1 MGATNCPE
9 TPRQKMIAM
18 MYLVYTALLAL
29 NVSVEI
35 LNGFVTVGDAMNE
48 SNKNIESQLVEAY
61 GLFDQAMANDSSK
74 VAKYYEA
81 AQQIKGYTDSL
92 KLLIDESRYGFL
104 CYMQSTASVEK
115 HNADGTV
122 TKRKIPL
129 RDGNGNYLLDSAKV
143 ALDLGGLEIIDK
155 KDNTDMGSHYFYGQ
169 SDSPDGKAIDVKKAI
184 IDYKEKVSQIFR
196 DTNITHDTVEVNF
209 GMDVESEFFSSH
221 AGRMVTWEEYNFDGA
236 IAIADMVCLSRMKSE
251 LMNAEYDAVKK
262 LFGMIGKEDF
272 KFDQIAAICRPSA
285 TYIIS
290 GGRYELKVN
299 VGAYDSKRVF
309 RAVINGQN
317 YQSGPDGTITYTAG
331 AAGEGQRTVKGTV
344 YMMKDGKE
352 EAYPFDESYFV
363 AKPVAVAELTK
374 MNVVY
379 AGIDN
384 PISVSVPGVASRD
397 VIPTITSG
405 NATIVKAAGDGNYI
419 IKPTKIGK
427 LSLSVSAKVDKGT
440 KNMGTKEIRI
450 KRIPKPSLRIGSFKS
465 GDQASKAEIT
475 ANPVLRASM
484 EDFDFQIPALRIST
498 FVFNVQGSGAL
509 DLNGSG
515 NRLTPEMISR
525 INNAKRGQK
534 IYITDV
540 TVRTP
545 DGQTHSLDCTLRL
558 K

>member
-48 SNKNIESQLVEAY
+48 SNKNIDTQIVEAY
-61 GLFDQAMANDSSK
+61 NMFDQAMILDSTK
-74 VAKYYEA
+74 AVKYYEA
-81 AQQIKGYTDSL
+81 AQTIRAYSDSV
-92 KLLIDESRYGFL
+92 KNLIDEGRYGFL
-104 CYMQSTASVEK
+104 CYIQKSADVVR
-115 HNADGTV
+115 HNADQTT

-129 RDGNGNYLLDSAKV
+129 VDGSGNFLLDSAKV
-143 ALDLGGLEIIDK
+143 ALDLGGLDIIEK
-155 KDNTDMGSHYFYGQ
+155 KDNTDMGTHFFYNEGT
-169 SDSPDGKAIDVKKAI
+169 GKAIDIKNAI
-184 IDYKEKVSQIFR
+184 IEYKEKVAAVFR
-196 DTNITHDTVEVNF
+196 DTSLTHDTVDVNF
-209 GMDVESEFFSSH
+209 GMNVEGEFWSSH
-221 AGRMVTWEEYNFDGA
+221 AGRLVSWEEYNFDGA
-236 IAIADMVCLSRMKSE
+236 IAVADIVCLSRMKSE
-251 LMNAEYDAVKK
+251 LMNAEYDAIKK

-272 KFDQIAAICRPSA
+272 KFDQIAAICRPTSS
-285 TYIIS
+285 YVIQ
-290 GGRYELKVN
+290 GGKYEMKVN
-299 VGAYDSKRVF
+299 VGAYDSKREF
-309 RAVINGQN
+309 RAVINGAE
-317 YQSGPDGTITYTAG
+317 YKSGPDGSITYTAG
-331 AAGEGQRTVKGTV
+331 AGAPGERKVHGVV
-344 YMMKDGKE
+344 YMMKDGVE
-352 EAYPFDESYFV
+352 EEYPFDESYFV
-363 AKPVAVAELTK
+363 AAPVAVTELVK

-384 PISVSVPGVASRD
+384 PASIGVPGVASKD
-397 VIPTITSG
+397 ITPTITTG
-405 NATIVKAAGDGNYI
+405 NATIVKDAGDGNYI

-427 LSLSVSAKVDKGT
+427 MSLKVMAKIDGQT
-440 KNMGTKEIRI
+440 KDMGTKEIRI

-465 GDQASKAEIT
+465 GDQVSKAEIT

-484 EDFDFQIPALRIST
+484 EDFDFQIPALKINS

-540 TVRTP
+540 TVKTP
-545 DGQTHSLDCTLRL
+545 DGATHSLDCTLRL

>member
-48 SNKNIESQLVEAY
+48 SNKNIDTQIVEAY
-61 GLFDQAMANDSSK
+61 NMFDQAMILDSTK
-74 VAKYYEA
+74 AVKYYEA
-81 AQQIKGYTDSL
+81 AQTIRAYSDSV
-92 KLLIDESRYGFL
+92 KSLIDEGRYGFL
-104 CYMQSTASVEK
+104 CYMQKSADVVR
-115 HNADGTV
+115 HNADQTT

-129 RDGNGNYLLDSAKV
+129 VDGSGNFLLDSAKV
-143 ALDLGGLEIIDK
+143 ALDLGGLDIIDK
-155 KDNTDMGSHYFYGQ
+155 KDNTDMGTHFFYNEGT
-169 SDSPDGKAIDVKKAI
+169 GKAIDIKNAI
-184 IDYKEKVSQIFR
+184 IEYKEKVAAVFR
-196 DTNITHDTVEVNF
+196 DTNLTHDTVDVNF
-209 GMDVESEFFSSH
+209 GMNVEGEFWSSH
-221 AGRMVTWEEYNFDGA
+221 AGRLVSWEEYNFDGA
-236 IAIADMVCLSRMKSE
+236 IAVADIVCLSRMKSE
-251 LMNAEYDAVKK
+251 LMNAEYDAIKK

-272 KFDQIAAICRPSA
+272 KFDQIAAICRPTSS
-285 TYIIS
+285 YVIQ
-290 GGRYELKVN
+290 GGKYEMKVN
-299 VGAYDSKRVF
+299 VGAYDSKREF
-309 RAVINGQN
+309 RAVINGAE
-317 YQSGPDGTITYTAG
+317 YKSGPDGSITYTAG
-331 AAGEGQRTVKGTV
+331 AGAPGERKVHGVV
-344 YMMKDGKE
+344 YMMKDGVE
-352 EAYPFDESYFV
+352 EEYPFDESYFV
-363 AKPVAVAELTK
+363 AAPVAVTELVK

-384 PISVSVPGVASRD
+384 PASIGVPGVASKD
-397 VIPTITSG
+397 ITPTITTG
-405 NATIVKAAGDGNYI
+405 NATIVKDAGDGNYI
-419 IKPTKIGK
+419 IRPTKIGK
-427 LSLSVSAKVDKGT
+427 MSLKVMAKIDGQT
-440 KNMGTKEIRI
+440 KDMGTKEIRI

-465 GDQASKAEIT
+465 GDQVSKAEIT

-484 EDFDFQIPALRIST
+484 EDFDFQIPALKINS

-540 TVRTP
+540 TVKTP
-545 DGQTHSLDCTLRL
+545 DGATHSLDCTLRL

>member
-48 SNKNIESQLVEAY
+48 SNKNIDTQIVEAY
-61 GLFDQAMANDSSK
+61 NMFDQAMILDSTK
-74 VAKYYEA
+74 AVKYYEA
-81 AQQIKGYTDSL
+81 AQTIRAYSDSV
-92 KLLIDESRYGFL
+92 KNLIDEGRYGFL
-104 CYMQSTASVEK
+104 CYIQKSADVVR
-115 HNADGTV
+115 HNADQTT

-129 RDGNGNYLLDSAKV
+129 VDGSGNFLLDSAKV
-143 ALDLGGLEIIDK
+143 ALDLGGLDIIEK
-155 KDNTDMGSHYFYGQ
+155 KDNTDMGTHFFYNEGT
-169 SDSPDGKAIDVKKAI
+169 GKAIDIKNAI
-184 IDYKEKVSQIFR
+184 IEYKEKVAAVFR
-196 DTNITHDTVEVNF
+196 DTSLTHDTVDVNF
-209 GMDVESEFFSSH
+209 GMNVEGEFWSSH
-221 AGRMVTWEEYNFDGA
+221 AGRLVSWEEYNFDGA
-236 IAIADMVCLSRMKSE
+236 IAVADIVCLSRMKSE
-251 LMNAEYDAVKK
+251 LMNAEYDAIKK

-272 KFDQIAAICRPSA
+272 KFDQIAAICRPTSS
-285 TYIIS
+285 YVIQ
-290 GGRYELKVN
+290 GGKYEMKVN
-299 VGAYDSKRVF
+299 VGAYDSKREF
-309 RAVINGQN
+309 RAVINGAE
-317 YQSGPDGTITYTAG
+317 YKSGPDGSITYTAG
-331 AAGEGQRTVKGTV
+331 AGAPGERKVHGAV
-344 YMMKDGKE
+344 YMMKDGVE
-352 EAYPFDESYFV
+352 EEYPFDESYFV
-363 AKPVAVAELTK
+363 AAPVAVTELVK

-384 PISVSVPGVASRD
+384 PASIGVPGVASKD
-397 VIPTITSG
+397 ITPTITTG
-405 NATIVKAAGDGNYI
+405 NATIVKDAGDGNYI

-427 LSLSVSAKVDKGT
+427 MSLKVMAKIDGQT
-440 KNMGTKEIRI
+440 KDMGTKEIRI

-465 GDQASKAEIT
+465 GDQVSKAEIT

-484 EDFDFQIPALRIST
+484 EDFDFQIPALKINS

-540 TVRTP
+540 TVKTP
-545 DGQTHSLDCTLRL
+545 DGATHSLDCTLRL

>member
-48 SNKNIESQLVEAY
+48 SNKNIDTQIVEAY
-61 GLFDQAMANDSSK
+61 NMFDQAMMLDSTK
-74 VAKYYEA
+74 AVKYYEA
-81 AQQIKGYTDSL
+81 AQTIRAYSDSV
-92 KLLIDESRYGFL
+92 KNLIDEGRYGFL
-104 CYMQSTASVEK
+104 CYIQKSADVVR
-115 HNADGTV
+115 HNADKTT

-129 RDGNGNYLLDSAKV
+129 VDGSGNFLLDSAKV
-143 ALDLGGLEIIDK
+143 ALDLGGLDIIEK
-155 KDNTDMGSHYFYGQ
+155 KDNTDMGTHFFYNEGT
-169 SDSPDGKAIDVKKAI
+169 GKAIDIKNAI
-184 IDYKEKVSQIFR
+184 IEYKEKVAAVFR
-196 DTNITHDTVEVNF
+196 DTSLTHDTVDVNF
-209 GMDVESEFFSSH
+209 GMNVEGEFWSSH
-221 AGRMVTWEEYNFDGA
+221 AGRLVSWEEYNFDGA
-236 IAIADMVCLSRMKSE
+236 IAVADIVCLSRMKSE
-251 LMNAEYDAVKK
+251 LMNAEYDAIKK

-272 KFDQIAAICRPSA
+272 KFDQIAAICRPTSS
-285 TYIIS
+285 YVIQ
-290 GGRYELKVN
+290 GGKYEMKVN
-299 VGAYDSKRVF
+299 VGAYDSKREF
-309 RAVINGQN
+309 RAVINGAE
-317 YQSGPDGTITYTAG
+317 YKSGPDGSITYTAG
-331 AAGEGQRTVKGTV
+331 AGAPGERKVHGVV
-344 YMMKDGKE
+344 YMMKDGVE
-352 EAYPFDESYFV
+352 EEYPFDESYFV
-363 AKPVAVAELTK
+363 AAPVAVTELVK

-384 PISVSVPGVASRD
+384 PASIGVPGVASKD
-397 VIPTITSG
+397 ITPTITTG
-405 NATIVKAAGDGNYI
+405 NATIVKDAGDGNYI

-427 LSLSVSAKVDKGT
+427 MSLKVMAKIDGQT
-440 KNMGTKEIRI
+440 KDMGTKEIRI

-465 GDQASKAEIT
+465 GDQVSKAEIT

-484 EDFDFQIPALRIST
+484 EDFDFQIPALKINS

-540 TVRTP
+540 TVKTP
-545 DGQTHSLDCTLRL
+545 DGATHSLDCTLRL

>member
-1 MGATNCPE
+1 
-9 TPRQKMIAM
+9 M

-48 SNKNIESQLVEAY
+48 SNKNIETQLLEAY
-61 GLFDQAMANDSSK
+61 DMFDQAMMADSTK
-74 VAKYYEA
+74 AVKYYEA
-81 AQQIKGYTDSL
+81 AQTIRAYTDSV
-92 KLLIDESRYGFL
+92 KNLIDEGRYGFL
-104 CYMQSTASVEK
+104 CYMQKSADVVR
-115 HNADGTV
+115 HNADKST

-129 RDGNGNYLLDSAKV
+129 VDGSGNPLLDSAKV
-143 ALDLGGLEIIDK
+143 ALDLGGLDIIDK
-155 KDNTDMGSHYFYGQ
+155 KDNTDMGTHYFYNEGN
-169 SDSPDGKAIDVKKAI
+169 GKAIDIKNAI
-184 IDYKEKVSQIFR
+184 IAYKEKVAAIFQ
-196 DTNITHDTVEVNF
+196 DTSLTHDTVEVNF
-209 GMDVESEFFSSH
+209 GMNVEGEFWSEH
-221 AGRMVTWEEYNFDGA
+221 AGRLVNWEEYNFDGA
-236 IAIADMVCLSRMKSE
+236 IAVADIVCLSRMKSE

-272 KFDQIAAICRPSA
+272 KFDQIAAICRPTSS
-285 TYIIS
+285 YVIQ
-290 GGRYELKVN
+290 GGKYEMKVN
-299 VGAYDSKRVF
+299 VGAYDSKREF
-309 RAVINGQN
+309 RAVINGAE
-317 YQSGPDGTITYTAG
+317 YRSGADGSITYTAG
-331 AAGEGQRTVKGTV
+331 AGAPGERKIHGVV

-352 EAYPFDESYFV
+352 EQYPFDESYFV
-363 AKPVAVAELTK
+363 AAPVAVTELVK

-384 PISVSVPGVASRD
+384 PVSIGVPGVASKD
-397 VIPTITSG
+397 ITPSITTG
-405 NATIVKAAGDGNYI
+405 NATIVKDAGDGNYI
-419 IKPTKIGK
+419 IKPSKIGK
-427 LSLSVSAKVDKGT
+427 MSLKVVAKIDGQT
-440 KNMGTKEIRI
+440 KDMGSKEIRI

-465 GDQASKAEIT
+465 GDQASKTEIT

-484 EDFDFQIPALRIST
+484 EDFDFQIPALKINS

-540 TVRTP
+540 TVKTP
-545 DGQTHSLDCTLRL
+545 DGVTHSLDCTLRL

>member
-48 SNKNIESQLVEAY
+48 SNKNIETQLLEAY
-61 GLFDQAMANDSSK
+61 DMFDQAMMADSTK
-74 VAKYYEA
+74 AVKYYEA
-81 AQQIKGYTDSL
+81 AQTIRAYTDSV
-92 KLLIDESRYGFL
+92 KNLIDEGRYGFL
-104 CYMQSTASVEK
+104 CYMQKSADVVR
-115 HNADGTV
+115 HNADKST

-129 RDGNGNYLLDSAKV
+129 VDGSGNPLLDSAKV
-143 ALDLGGLEIIDK
+143 ALDLGGLDIIDK
-155 KDNTDMGSHYFYGQ
+155 KDNTDMGTHYFYNEGN
-169 SDSPDGKAIDVKKAI
+169 GKAIDIKNAI
-184 IDYKEKVSQIFR
+184 IAYKEKVAAIFQ
-196 DTNITHDTVEVNF
+196 DTSLTHDTVEVNF
-209 GMDVESEFFSSH
+209 GMNVEGEFWSEH
-221 AGRMVTWEEYNFDGA
+221 AGRLVNWEEYNFDGA
-236 IAIADMVCLSRMKSE
+236 IAVADIVCLSRMKSE

-272 KFDQIAAICRPSA
+272 KFDQIAAICRPTSS
-285 TYIIS
+285 YVIQ
-290 GGRYELKVN
+290 GGKYEMKVN
-299 VGAYDSKRVF
+299 VGAYDSKREF
-309 RAVINGQN
+309 RAVINGAE
-317 YQSGPDGTITYTAG
+317 YRSGADGSITYTAG
-331 AAGEGQRTVKGTV
+331 AGAPGERKIHGVV

-352 EAYPFDESYFV
+352 EQYPFDESYFV
-363 AKPVAVAELTK
+363 AAPVAVTELVK

-384 PISVSVPGVASRD
+384 PASIGVPGVASKD
-397 VIPTITSG
+397 ITPTITTG
-405 NATIVKAAGDGNYI
+405 NATIVKDAGDGNYI

-427 LSLSVSAKVDKGT
+427 MSLKVMAKIDGQT
-440 KNMGTKEIRI
+440 KDMGTKEIRI

-465 GDQASKAEIT
+465 GDQASKTEIT

-484 EDFDFQIPALRIST
+484 EDFDFQIPALKINS

-540 TVRTP
+540 TVKTP
-545 DGQTHSLDCTLRL
+545 DGVTHSLDCTLRL

>member
-48 SNKNIESQLVEAY
+48 SNKNIETQLMEAY
-61 GLFDQAMANDSSK
+61 DMFDQAMILDSTK
-74 VAKYYEA
+74 AVKYYDA
-81 AQQIKGYTDSL
+81 AQAIRAYTDSV
-92 KLLIDESRYGFL
+92 KSLIDEGRYGFL
-104 CYMQSTASVEK
+104 CYMQKSADVVR
-115 HNADGTV
+115 HNADKST

-129 RDGNGNYLLDSAKV
+129 VDNSGNPLLDSAKV
-143 ALDLGGLEIIDK
+143 ALDLGGLDIIEK
-155 KDNTDMGSHYFYGQ
+155 KDNTDMGTHFFYNEGT
-169 SDSPDGKAIDVKKAI
+169 GKAIDIKNAI
-184 IDYKEKVSQIFR
+184 IAYKENVAAIFK
-196 DTNITHDTVEVNF
+196 DTNITHDTVDVNF
-209 GMDVESEFFSSH
+209 GMNVEGEFWSSH
-221 AGRMVTWEEYNFDGA
+221 AGRLVSWEEYNFDGA
-236 IAIADMVCLSRMKSE
+236 IAVADIVCLSRMKSE
-251 LMNAEYDAVKK
+251 LMNAEYDAIKK

-272 KFDQIAAICRPSA
+272 KFDQVAAICRPTSS
-285 TYIIS
+285 YVIQ
-290 GGRYELKVN
+290 GGKYEMKVN
-299 VGAYDSKRVF
+299 VGAYDSKREF
-309 RAVINGQN
+309 RAVINGTE
-317 YQSGPDGTITYTAG
+317 YKSGPDGSITYTAG
-331 AAGEGQRTVKGTV
+331 AGAPGERKVHGVV

-352 EAYPFDESYFV
+352 EQYPFDESYFV
-363 AKPVAVAELTK
+363 AAPVAVTELVK

-384 PISVSVPGVASRD
+384 PVSIGVPGVASKD
-397 VIPTITSG
+397 ITPSITTG
-405 NATIVKAAGDGNYI
+405 NATIVKDAGDGNYI
-419 IKPTKIGK
+419 IKPSKIGK
-427 LSLSVSAKVDKGT
+427 MSLKVVAKIDGQT
-440 KNMGTKEIRI
+440 KDMGSKEIRI

-465 GDQASKAEIT
+465 GDQASKTEIT

-484 EDFDFQIPALRIST
+484 EDFDFQIPALKINS

-540 TVRTP
+540 TVKTP
-545 DGQTHSLDCTLRL
+545 DGVTHSLDCTLRL

>member
-48 SNKNIESQLVEAY
+48 SNKNIDTQIVEAY
-61 GLFDQAMANDSSK
+61 NMFDQAMILDSTK
-74 VAKYYEA
+74 AVKYYEA
-81 AQQIKGYTDSL
+81 AQTIRAYSDSV
-92 KLLIDESRYGFL
+92 KNLIDEGRYGFL
-104 CYMQSTASVEK
+104 CYIQKSADVVR
-115 HNADGTV
+115 HNADQTT

-129 RDGNGNYLLDSAKV
+129 VDGSGNFLLDSAKV
-143 ALDLGGLEIIDK
+143 ALDLGGLDIIEK
-155 KDNTDMGSHYFYGQ
+155 KDNTDMGTHFFYNEGT
-169 SDSPDGKAIDVKKAI
+169 GKAIDIKNAI
-184 IDYKEKVSQIFR
+184 IEYKEKVAAVFR
-196 DTNITHDTVEVNF
+196 DTSLTHDTVDVNF
-209 GMDVESEFFSSH
+209 GMNVEGEFWSSH
-221 AGRMVTWEEYNFDGA
+221 AGRLVSWEEYNFDGA
-236 IAIADMVCLSRMKSE
+236 IAVADIVCLSRMKSE
-251 LMNAEYDAVKK
+251 LMNAEYDAIKK

-272 KFDQIAAICRPSA
+272 KFDQIAAICRPTSS
-285 TYIIS
+285 YVIQ
-290 GGRYELKVN
+290 GGKYEMKVN
-299 VGAYDSKRVF
+299 VGAYDSKREF
-309 RAVINGQN
+309 RAVINGAE
-317 YQSGPDGTITYTAG
+317 YKSGPDGSITYTAG
-331 AAGEGQRTVKGTV
+331 AGAPGERKVHGVV
-344 YMMKDGKE
+344 YMMKDGVE
-352 EAYPFDESYFV
+352 EEYPFDESYFV
-363 AKPVAVAELTK
+363 AAPVAVTELVK

-384 PISVSVPGVASRD
+384 PASIGVPGVASKD
-397 VIPTITSG
+397 ITPTITTG
-405 NATIVKAAGDGNYI
+405 NATIVKDAGDGNYI
-419 IKPTKIGK
+419 IRPTKIGK
-427 LSLSVSAKVDKGT
+427 MSLKVMAKIDGQT
-440 KNMGTKEIRI
+440 KDMGTKEIRI

-465 GDQASKAEIT
+465 GDQVSKAEIT

-484 EDFDFQIPALRIST
+484 EDFDFQIPALKINS

-540 TVRTP
+540 TVKTP
-545 DGQTHSLDCTLRL
+545 DGATHSLDCTLRL

>member
-48 SNKNIESQLVEAY
+48 SNKNIETQLLEAY
-61 GLFDQAMANDSSK
+61 DMFDQAMMADSTK
-74 VAKYYEA
+74 AVKYYEA
-81 AQQIKGYTDSL
+81 AQAIRAYTDSV
-92 KLLIDESRYGFL
+92 KNLIDEGRYGFL
-104 CYMQSTASVEK
+104 CYMQKSADVVR
-115 HNADGTV
+115 HNADKST

-129 RDGNGNYLLDSAKV
+129 VDGSGNPLLDSAKV
-143 ALDLGGLEIIDK
+143 ALDLGGLDIIDK
-155 KDNTDMGSHYFYGQ
+155 KDNTDMGTHYFYNEGN
-169 SDSPDGKAIDVKKAI
+169 GKAIDIKKAI
-184 IDYKEKVSQIFR
+184 IAYKEKVAAIFQ
-196 DTNITHDTVEVNF
+196 DTSLTHDTVEVNF
-209 GMDVESEFFSSH
+209 GMNVEGEFWSEH
-221 AGRMVTWEEYNFDGA
+221 AGRLVNWEEYNFDGA
-236 IAIADMVCLSRMKSE
+236 IAVADIVCLSRMKSE

-272 KFDQIAAICRPSA
+272 KFDQIAAICRPTSS
-285 TYIIS
+285 YVIQ
-290 GGRYELKVN
+290 GGKYEMKVN
-299 VGAYDSKRVF
+299 VGAYDSKREF
-309 RAVINGQN
+309 RAVINGAE
-317 YQSGPDGTITYTAG
+317 YRSGADGSITYTAG
-331 AAGEGQRTVKGTV
+331 AGAPGERKIHGVV

-352 EAYPFDESYFV
+352 EQYPFDESYFV
-363 AKPVAVAELTK
+363 AAPVAVTELVK

-384 PISVSVPGVASRD
+384 PVSIGVPGVASKD
-397 VIPTITSG
+397 ITPSITTG
-405 NATIVKAAGDGNYI
+405 NATIVKDAGDGNYI
-419 IKPTKIGK
+419 IKPSKIGK
-427 LSLSVSAKVDKGT
+427 MSLKVVAKIDGQT
-440 KNMGTKEIRI
+440 KDMGSKEIRI

-465 GDQASKAEIT
+465 GDQASKTEIT

-484 EDFDFQIPALRIST
+484 EDFDFQIPALKINS

-540 TVRTP
+540 TVKTP
-545 DGQTHSLDCTLRL
+545 DGVTHSLDCTLRL

>member
-1 MGATNCPE
+1 
-9 TPRQKMIAM
+9 MIAM

-48 SNKNIESQLVEAY
+48 SNKNIETQLLEAY
-61 GLFDQAMANDSSK
+61 DMFDQAMMADSTK
-74 VAKYYEA
+74 AVKYYEA
-81 AQQIKGYTDSL
+81 AQTIRAYTDSV
-92 KLLIDESRYGFL
+92 KNLIDEGRYGFL
-104 CYMQSTASVEK
+104 CYMQKSADVVR
-115 HNADGTV
+115 HNADKST

-129 RDGNGNYLLDSAKV
+129 VDGSGNPLLDSAKV
-143 ALDLGGLEIIDK
+143 ALDLGGLDIIDK
-155 KDNTDMGSHYFYGQ
+155 KDNTDMGTHYFYNEGN
-169 SDSPDGKAIDVKKAI
+169 GKAIDIKNAI
-184 IDYKEKVSQIFR
+184 IAYKEKVAAIFQ
-196 DTNITHDTVEVNF
+196 DTSLTHDTVEVNF
-209 GMDVESEFFSSH
+209 GMNVEGEFWSEH
-221 AGRMVTWEEYNFDGA
+221 AGRLVNWEEYNFDGA
-236 IAIADMVCLSRMKSE
+236 IAVADIVCLSRMKSE

-272 KFDQIAAICRPSA
+272 KFDQIAAICRPTSS
-285 TYIIS
+285 YVIQ
-290 GGRYELKVN
+290 GGKYEMKVN
-299 VGAYDSKRVF
+299 VGAYDSKREF
-309 RAVINGQN
+309 RAVINGAE
-317 YQSGPDGTITYTAG
+317 YRSGADGSITYTAG
-331 AAGEGQRTVKGTV
+331 AGAPGERKIHGVV

-352 EAYPFDESYFV
+352 EQYPFDESYFV
-363 AKPVAVAELTK
+363 AAPVAVTELVK

-384 PISVSVPGVASRD
+384 PASIGVPGVASKD
-397 VIPTITSG
+397 ITPTITTG
-405 NATIVKAAGDGNYI
+405 NATIVKDAGDGNYI

-427 LSLSVSAKVDKGT
+427 MSLKVMAKIDGQT
-440 KNMGTKEIRI
+440 KDMGTKEIRI

-465 GDQASKAEIT
+465 GDQASKTEIT

-484 EDFDFQIPALRIST
+484 EDFDFQIPALKINS

-540 TVRTP
+540 TVKTP
-545 DGQTHSLDCTLRL
+545 DGVTHSLDCTLRL

>member
-1 MGATNCPE
+1 MGATNSPE

-48 SNKNIESQLVEAY
+48 SNKNIETQLLEAY
-61 GLFDQAMANDSSK
+61 DMFDQAMMADSTK
-74 VAKYYEA
+74 AVKYYEA
-81 AQQIKGYTDSL
+81 AQTIRAYTDSV
-92 KLLIDESRYGFL
+92 KNLIDEGRYGFL
-104 CYMQSTASVEK
+104 CYMQKSADVVR
-115 HNADGTV
+115 HNADKST

-129 RDGNGNYLLDSAKV
+129 VDGSGNPLLDSAKV
-143 ALDLGGLEIIDK
+143 ALDLGGLDIIDK
-155 KDNTDMGSHYFYGQ
+155 KDNTDMGTHYFYNEGN
-169 SDSPDGKAIDVKKAI
+169 GKAIDIKNAI
-184 IDYKEKVSQIFR
+184 IAYKEKVAAIFQ
-196 DTNITHDTVEVNF
+196 DTSLTHDTVDVNF
-209 GMDVESEFFSSH
+209 GMNVEGEFWSEH
-221 AGRMVTWEEYNFDGA
+221 AGRLVNWEEYNFDGA
-236 IAIADMVCLSRMKSE
+236 IAVADIVCLSRMKSE

-272 KFDQIAAICRPSA
+272 KFDQIAAICRPTSS
-285 TYIIS
+285 YVIQ
-290 GGRYELKVN
+290 GGKYEMKVN
-299 VGAYDSKRVF
+299 VGAYDSKREF
-309 RAVINGQN
+309 RAVINGAE
-317 YQSGPDGTITYTAG
+317 YRSGADGSITYTAG
-331 AAGEGQRTVKGTV
+331 AGAPGERKIHGVV

-352 EAYPFDESYFV
+352 EQYPFDESYFV
-363 AKPVAVAELTK
+363 AAPVAVTELVK

-384 PISVSVPGVASRD
+384 PASIGVPGVASKD
-397 VIPTITSG
+397 ITPTITTG
-405 NATIVKAAGDGNYI
+405 NATIVKDAGDGNYI

-427 LSLSVSAKVDKGT
+427 MSLKVMAKIDGQT
-440 KNMGTKEIRI
+440 KDMGTKEIRI

-465 GDQASKAEIT
+465 GDQASKTEIT

-484 EDFDFQIPALRIST
+484 EDFDFQIPALKINS

-540 TVRTP
+540 TVKTP
-545 DGQTHSLDCTLRL
+545 DGVTHSLDCTLRL

>member
-48 SNKNIESQLVEAY
+48 SNKNIDTQIVEAY
-61 GLFDQAMANDSSK
+61 NMFDQAMILDSTK
-74 VAKYYEA
+74 AVKYYEA
-81 AQQIKGYTDSL
+81 AQTIRAYSDSV
-92 KLLIDESRYGFL
+92 KSLIDEGRYGFL
-104 CYMQSTASVEK
+104 CYMQKSADVVR
-115 HNADGTV
+115 HNADQTT

-129 RDGNGNYLLDSAKV
+129 VDGSGNFLLDSAKV
-143 ALDLGGLEIIDK
+143 ALDLGGLDIIDK
-155 KDNTDMGSHYFYGQ
+155 KDNTDMGTHFFYNEGT
-169 SDSPDGKAIDVKKAI
+169 GKAIDIKNAI
-184 IDYKEKVSQIFR
+184 IEYKEKVAAVFR
-196 DTNITHDTVEVNF
+196 DTNLTHDTVDVNF
-209 GMDVESEFFSSH
+209 GMNVEGEFWSSH
-221 AGRMVTWEEYNFDGA
+221 AGRLVSWEEYNFDGA
-236 IAIADMVCLSRMKSE
+236 IAVADIVCLSRMKSE
-251 LMNAEYDAVKK
+251 LMNAEYDAIKK

-272 KFDQIAAICRPSA
+272 KFDQIAAICRPTSS
-285 TYIIS
+285 YVIQ
-290 GGRYELKVN
+290 GGKYEMKVN
-299 VGAYDSKRVF
+299 VGAYDSKREF
-309 RAVINGQN
+309 RAVINGAE
-317 YQSGPDGTITYTAG
+317 YKSGPDGSITYTAG
-331 AAGEGQRTVKGTV
+331 AGAPGERKVHGVV
-344 YMMKDGKE
+344 YMMKDGVE
-352 EAYPFDESYFV
+352 EEYPFDESYFV
-363 AKPVAVAELTK
+363 AAPVAVTELVK

-384 PISVSVPGVASRD
+384 PASIGVPGVASKD
-397 VIPTITSG
+397 ITPTITTG
-405 NATIVKAAGDGNYI
+405 NATIVKDAGDGNYI

-427 LSLSVSAKVDKGT
+427 MSLKVMAKIDGQT
-440 KNMGTKEIRI
+440 KDMGTKEIRI

-465 GDQASKAEIT
+465 GDQVSKAEIT

-484 EDFDFQIPALRIST
+484 EDFDFQIPALKINS

-540 TVRTP
+540 TVKTP
-545 DGQTHSLDCTLRL
+545 DGATHSLDCTLRL

>member
-1 MGATNCPE
+1 
-9 TPRQKMIAM
+9 MIAM

-48 SNKNIESQLVEAY
+48 SNKNIETQLLEAY
-61 GLFDQAMANDSSK
+61 DMFDQAMMADSTK
-74 VAKYYEA
+74 AVKYYEA
-81 AQQIKGYTDSL
+81 AQAIRAYTDSV
-92 KLLIDESRYGFL
+92 KNLIDEGRYGFL
-104 CYMQSTASVEK
+104 CYMQKSADVVR
-115 HNADGTV
+115 HNADKST

-129 RDGNGNYLLDSAKV
+129 VDGSGNPLLDSAKV
-143 ALDLGGLEIIDK
+143 ALDLGGLDIIDK
-155 KDNTDMGSHYFYGQ
+155 KDNTDMGTHYFYNEGN
-169 SDSPDGKAIDVKKAI
+169 GKAIDIKNAI
-184 IDYKEKVSQIFR
+184 IAYKEKVAAIFQ
-196 DTNITHDTVEVNF
+196 DTSLTHDTVEVNF
-209 GMDVESEFFSSH
+209 GMNVEGEFWSEH
-221 AGRMVTWEEYNFDGA
+221 AGRLVNWEEYNFDGA
-236 IAIADMVCLSRMKSE
+236 IAVADIVCLSRMKSE

-272 KFDQIAAICRPSA
+272 KFDQIAAICRPTSS
-285 TYIIS
+285 YVIQ
-290 GGRYELKVN
+290 GGKYEMKVN
-299 VGAYDSKRVF
+299 VGAYDSKREF
-309 RAVINGQN
+309 RAVINGAE
-317 YQSGPDGTITYTAG
+317 YRSGADGSITYTAG
-331 AAGEGQRTVKGTV
+331 AGAPGERKIHGVV

-352 EAYPFDESYFV
+352 EQYPFDESYFV
-363 AKPVAVAELTK
+363 AAPVAVTELVK

-384 PISVSVPGVASRD
+384 PVSIGVPGVASKD
-397 VIPTITSG
+397 ITPSITTG
-405 NATIVKAAGDGNYI
+405 NATIVKDAGDGNYI
-419 IKPTKIGK
+419 IKPSKIGK
-427 LSLSVSAKVDKGT
+427 MSLKVVAKIDGQT
-440 KNMGTKEIRI
+440 KDMGSKEIRI

-465 GDQASKAEIT
+465 GDQASKTEIT

-484 EDFDFQIPALRIST
+484 EDFDFQIPALKINS

-540 TVRTP
+540 TVKTP
-545 DGQTHSLDCTLRL
+545 DGVTHSLDCTLRL

>member
-48 SNKNIESQLVEAY
+48 SNKNIDTQIVEAY
-61 GLFDQAMANDSSK
+61 NMFDQAMMLDSTK
-74 VAKYYEA
+74 AVKYYEA
-81 AQQIKGYTDSL
+81 AQTIRAYSDSV
-92 KLLIDESRYGFL
+92 KNLIDEGRYGFL
-104 CYMQSTASVEK
+104 CYIQKSADVVR
-115 HNADGTV
+115 HNADQTT

-129 RDGNGNYLLDSAKV
+129 VDGSGNFLLDSAKV
-143 ALDLGGLEIIDK
+143 ALDLGGLDIIEK
-155 KDNTDMGSHYFYGQ
+155 KDNTDMGTHFFYNEGT
-169 SDSPDGKAIDVKKAI
+169 GKAIDIKNAI
-184 IDYKEKVSQIFR
+184 IEYKEKVAAVFR
-196 DTNITHDTVEVNF
+196 DTSLTHDTVDVNF
-209 GMDVESEFFSSH
+209 GMNVEGEFWSSH
-221 AGRMVTWEEYNFDGA
+221 AGRLVSWEEYNFDGA
-236 IAIADMVCLSRMKSE
+236 IAVADIVCLSRMKSE
-251 LMNAEYDAVKK
+251 LMNAEYDAIKK

-272 KFDQIAAICRPSA
+272 KFDQIAAICRPTSS
-285 TYIIS
+285 YVIQ
-290 GGRYELKVN
+290 GGKYEMKVN
-299 VGAYDSKRVF
+299 VGAYDSKREF
-309 RAVINGQN
+309 RAVINGAE
-317 YQSGPDGTITYTAG
+317 YKSGPDGSITYTAG
-331 AAGEGQRTVKGTV
+331 AGAPGERKVHGVV
-344 YMMKDGKE
+344 YMMKDGVE
-352 EAYPFDESYFV
+352 EEYPFDESYFV
-363 AKPVAVAELTK
+363 AAPVAVTELVK

-384 PISVSVPGVASRD
+384 PASIGVPGVASKD
-397 VIPTITSG
+397 ITPTITTG
-405 NATIVKAAGDGNYI
+405 NATIVKDAGDGNYI

-427 LSLSVSAKVDKGT
+427 MSLKVMAKIDGQT
-440 KNMGTKEIRI
+440 KDMGTKEIRI

-465 GDQASKAEIT
+465 GDQVSKAEIT

-484 EDFDFQIPALRIST
+484 EDFDFQIPALKINS

-540 TVRTP
+540 TVKTP
-545 DGQTHSLDCTLRL
+545 DGATHSLDCTLRL

>member
-48 SNKNIESQLVEAY
+48 SNKNIETQLLEAY
-61 GLFDQAMANDSSK
+61 DMFDQAMMADSTK
-74 VAKYYEA
+74 AVKYYEA
-81 AQQIKGYTDSL
+81 AQTIRAYTDSV
-92 KLLIDESRYGFL
+92 KNLIDEGRYGFL
-104 CYMQSTASVEK
+104 CYMQKSADVVR
-115 HNADGTV
+115 HNADKST

-129 RDGNGNYLLDSAKV
+129 VDGSGNPLLDSAKV
-143 ALDLGGLEIIDK
+143 ALDLGGLDIIDK
-155 KDNTDMGSHYFYGQ
+155 KDNTDMGTHYFYNEGN
-169 SDSPDGKAIDVKKAI
+169 GKAIDIKNAI
-184 IDYKEKVSQIFR
+184 IAYKEKVAAIFQ
-196 DTNITHDTVEVNF
+196 DTSLTHDTVEVNF
-209 GMDVESEFFSSH
+209 GMNVEGEFWSEH
-221 AGRMVTWEEYNFDGA
+221 AGCLVNWEEYNFDGA
-236 IAIADMVCLSRMKSE
+236 IAVADIVCLSRMKSE

-272 KFDQIAAICRPSA
+272 KFDQIAAICRPTSS
-285 TYIIS
+285 YVIQ
-290 GGRYELKVN
+290 GGKYEMKVN
-299 VGAYDSKRVF
+299 VGAYDSKREF
-309 RAVINGQN
+309 RAVINGAE
-317 YQSGPDGTITYTAG
+317 YRSGADGSITYTAG
-331 AAGEGQRTVKGTV
+331 AGAPGERKIHGVV

-352 EAYPFDESYFV
+352 EQYPFDESYFV
-363 AKPVAVAELTK
+363 AAPVAVTELVK

-384 PISVSVPGVASRD
+384 PVSIGVPGVASKD
-397 VIPTITSG
+397 ITPSITTG
-405 NATIVKAAGDGNYI
+405 NATIVKDAGNGNYI
-419 IKPTKIGK
+419 IKPSKIGK
-427 LSLSVSAKVDKGT
+427 MSLKVVAKIDGQT
-440 KNMGTKEIRI
+440 KDMGSKEIRI

-465 GDQASKAEIT
+465 GDQASKTEIT

-484 EDFDFQIPALRIST
+484 EDFDFQIPALKINS

-540 TVRTP
+540 TVKTP
-545 DGQTHSLDCTLRL
+545 DGVTHSLDCTLRL

>member
-48 SNKNIESQLVEAY
+48 SNKNIDTQIVEAY
-61 GLFDQAMANDSSK
+61 NMFDQAMILDSTK
-74 VAKYYEA
+74 AAKYYEA
-81 AQQIKGYTDSL
+81 AQTIRAYSDSV
-92 KLLIDESRYGFL
+92 KNLIDEGRYGFL
-104 CYMQSTASVEK
+104 CYMQKSADVVR
-115 HNADGTV
+115 HNSDQTT

-129 RDGNGNYLLDSAKV
+129 VDGSGNFLLDSAKV
-143 ALDLGGLEIIDK
+143 ALDLGGLDIIDK
-155 KDNTDMGSHYFYGQ
+155 KDNTDMGTHFFYNEGT
-169 SDSPDGKAIDVKKAI
+169 GKAIDIKNAI
-184 IDYKEKVSQIFR
+184 INYKEKVAAVFR
-196 DTNITHDTVEVNF
+196 DTNLTHDTIDVNF
-209 GMDVESEFFSSH
+209 GMNVEGEFWSSH
-221 AGRMVTWEEYNFDGA
+221 AGRLVSWEEYNFDGA
-236 IAIADMVCLSRMKSE
+236 IAVADIVCLSRMKSE
-251 LMNAEYDAVKK
+251 LMNAEYDAIKK

-272 KFDQIAAICRPSA
+272 KFDQIAAICRPTSS
-285 TYIIS
+285 YVIQ
-290 GGRYELKVN
+290 GGKYEMKVN
-299 VGAYDSKRVF
+299 VGAYDSKREF
-309 RAVINGQN
+309 RAVINGAE
-317 YQSGPDGTITYTAG
+317 YKSGPDGSITYTAG
-331 AAGEGQRTVKGTV
+331 AGAPGERKVHGVV
-344 YMMKDGKE
+344 YMMKDGVE
-352 EAYPFDESYFV
+352 EEYPFDESYFV
-363 AKPVAVAELTK
+363 AAPVAVTELVK

-384 PISVSVPGVASRD
+384 PASIGVPGVASKD
-397 VIPTITSG
+397 ITPTITTG
-405 NATIVKAAGDGNYI
+405 NATIVKDAGDGNYI
-419 IKPTKIGK
+419 IRPTKIGK
-427 LSLSVSAKVDKGT
+427 MSLKVMAKIDGQT
-440 KNMGTKEIRI
+440 KDMGTKEIRI

-465 GDQASKAEIT
+465 GDQVSKAEIT

-484 EDFDFQIPALRIST
+484 EDFDFQIPALKINS

-540 TVRTP
+540 TVKTP
-545 DGQTHSLDCTLRL
+545 DGATHSLDCTLRL

>member
-48 SNKNIESQLVEAY
+48 SNKNIDTQIVEAY
-61 GLFDQAMANDSSK
+61 NMFDQAMILDSTK
-74 VAKYYEA
+74 AVKYYEA
-81 AQQIKGYTDSL
+81 AQAIRAYSDSV
-92 KLLIDESRYGFL
+92 KNLIDEGRYGFL
-104 CYMQSTASVEK
+104 CYIQKSADVVR
-115 HNADGTV
+115 HNADQTT

-129 RDGNGNYLLDSAKV
+129 VDGSGNFLLDSAKV
-143 ALDLGGLEIIDK
+143 ALDLGGLDIIDK
-155 KDNTDMGSHYFYGQ
+155 KDNTDMGTHFFYNEGT
-169 SDSPDGKAIDVKKAI
+169 GKAIDIKNAI
-184 IDYKEKVSQIFR
+184 IEYKEKVAAVFR
-196 DTNITHDTVEVNF
+196 DTSLTHDTVDVNF
-209 GMDVESEFFSSH
+209 GMNVEGEFWSSH
-221 AGRMVTWEEYNFDGA
+221 AGRLVSWEEYNFDGA
-236 IAIADMVCLSRMKSE
+236 IAVADIVCLSRMKSE
-251 LMNAEYDAVKK
+251 LMNAEYDAIKK

-272 KFDQIAAICRPSA
+272 KFDQIAAICRPTSS
-285 TYIIS
+285 YVIQ
-290 GGRYELKVN
+290 GGKYEMKVN
-299 VGAYDSKRVF
+299 VGAYDSKREF
-309 RAVINGQN
+309 RAVINGAE
-317 YQSGPDGTITYTAG
+317 YKSGPDGSITYTAG
-331 AAGEGQRTVKGTV
+331 AGAPGERKVHGVV
-344 YMMKDGKE
+344 YMMKDGVE
-352 EAYPFDESYFV
+352 EEYPFDESYFV
-363 AKPVAVAELTK
+363 AAPVAVTELVK

-384 PISVSVPGVASRD
+384 PASIGVPGVASKD
-397 VIPTITSG
+397 ITPTITTG
-405 NATIVKAAGDGNYI
+405 NATIVKDAGDGNYI
-419 IKPTKIGK
+419 IRPTKIGK
-427 LSLSVSAKVDKGT
+427 MSLKVMAKIDGQT
-440 KNMGTKEIRI
+440 KDMGTKEIRI

-465 GDQASKAEIT
+465 GDQVSKAEIT

-484 EDFDFQIPALRIST
+484 EDFDFQIPALKINS

-540 TVRTP
+540 TVKTP
-545 DGQTHSLDCTLRL
+545 DGATHSLDCTLRL